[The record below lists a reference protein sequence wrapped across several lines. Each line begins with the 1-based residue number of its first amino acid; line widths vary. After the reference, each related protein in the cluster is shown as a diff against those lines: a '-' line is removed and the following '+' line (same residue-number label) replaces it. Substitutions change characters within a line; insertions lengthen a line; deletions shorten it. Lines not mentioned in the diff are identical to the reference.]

1 MPPIRGSSSEDTL
14 LSELGAK
21 ITAAF
26 RRARPDH
33 YNGETHLGDWLHH
46 IESLCSSCGITRR
59 AWSRLAVIQLR
70 GAARH
75 WWESIGQDLNLIH
88 WRDFRRNI
96 TEYFVGPFLYRER
109 RAELIY
115 AQGRRFFTRAAG
127 WAPVHG
133 ESMQEYKRRF
143 EEDLLVECPYEL
155 RQEDACELFWKG
167 VPHEIR
173 ALVYFPRPYPDYDH
187 LCSEVIY
194 AEMHLKADRVN
205 TPPTRELENVEDASS
220 HVEASAPHQPEAVG
234 DDDAYIGSEEEDPTE
249 VFSEGEDDETDGP

>member
-33 YNGETHLGDWLHH
+33 YNGETHPGDWLHH
-46 IESLCSSCGITRR
+46 IESLCSSCGITRG

-70 GAARH
+70 
-75 WWESIGQDLNLIH
+75 
-88 WRDFRRNI
+88 
-96 TEYFVGPFLYRER
+96 
-109 RAELIY
+109 
-115 AQGRRFFTRAAG
+115 
-127 WAPVHG
+127 
-133 ESMQEYKRRF
+133 
-143 EEDLLVECPYEL
+143 
-155 RQEDACELFWKG
+155 
-167 VPHEIR
+167 
-173 ALVYFPRPYPDYDH
+173 
-187 LCSEVIY
+187 EVIY

-220 HVEASAPHQPEAVG
+220 HVEASVPHQPEAVG
-234 DDDAYIGSEEEDPTE
+234 DDDAHIGSEEEDPTE